1 MSFAFN
7 QFDGDTTTSASDKEQ
22 GYETHAQPSRAEIHR
37 ALTLLW
43 PERDRIEL
51 RIIHNKPNASGKKP
65 IDSGLFD
72 REHIPALIDAAL
84 KSNSLGA
91 VYVNINPIKQ
101 SYVLAY

>member
-7 QFDGDTTTSASDKEQ
+7 QFDGDTTTSGSDKEQ

-51 RIIHNKPNASGKKP
+51 RIIHKKPNASGKKP
-65 IDSGLFD
+65 IDILVHVVPPSED
-72 REHIPALIDAAL
+72 RIMPT
-84 KSNSLGA
+84 
-91 VYVNINPIKQ
+91 PIVAK
-101 SYVLAY
+101 